1 MGESEA
7 LDPAPV
13 VLLEAPTYINVAYVD
28 RIRNWD
34 YEDVPMNV
42 PSDQA
47 LRCTR
52 ADTTT
57 YFSGPSAFPGFTSM
71 PVECQD
77 QRPSQDRLQNFQEAV
92 EGSAV
97 ASSQSSRRQA
107 DSVGKGPNSCNIQ
120 GCSKTYVQLQGLR
133 RHYQEKHAP
142 SLCRYCG
149 AFEWGRRYLLKKH
162 IGERHPDI
170 DPNIALVE
178 ATRARR
184 RATT

>member
-1 MGESEA
+1 MGWATFTWFPLSTLVMGESEA

-13 VLLEAPTYINVAYVD
+13 VLLEAPTYIDVAHVD
-28 RIRNWD
+28 RTRNWHH
-34 YEDVPMNV
+34 ENVSINV
-42 PSDQA
+42 PSDQS

-57 YFSGPSAFPGFTSM
+57 YFSGPSAG
-71 PVECQD
+71 
-77 QRPSQDRLQNFQEAV
+77 
-92 EGSAV
+92 EGSTV
-97 ASSQSSRRQA
+97 ASSQTSRRQS
-107 DSVGKGPNSCNIQ
+107 DPNSCNIQ
-120 GCSKTYVQLQGLR
+120 GCGKKYVQLQGLR

-142 SLCRYCG
+142 RLCRYCG

-170 DPNIALVE
+170 DLSTALFEV
-178 ATRARR
+178 TRVRR